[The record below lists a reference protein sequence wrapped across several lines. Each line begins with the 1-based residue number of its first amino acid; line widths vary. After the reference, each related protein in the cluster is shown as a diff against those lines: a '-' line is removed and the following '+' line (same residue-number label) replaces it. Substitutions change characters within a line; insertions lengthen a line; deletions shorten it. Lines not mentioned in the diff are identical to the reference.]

1 MMTKCSTD
9 AWQTIY
15 DLSLGM
21 LSDSKTV
28 DEMRDLNPKIVLRD
42 CRTIRM
48 GGGRQNHKT
57 AWIVSMLRQHPN
69 AIVVPVD
76 KAMRNHFITT
86 YQHLFDEGE
95 RLINR
100 VFTVRDLESLDGQK
114 LESILRHITHVLIDD
129 ASFNRRVDDRL
140 MELVSEGLSSKT
152 VIVRMG

>member
-1 MMTKCSTD
+1 MTKCSTD
-9 AWQTIY
+9 TWQTIY

-21 LSDSKTV
+21 LNDSKTV
-28 DEMRDLNPKIVLRD
+28 DEMRDLNPKVALRD

-114 LESILRHITHVLIDD
+114 LTSILRRITHVLIDD

-140 MELVSEGLSSKT
+140 MELVSGELSSKT

>member
-1 MMTKCSTD
+1 MTKCSTD
-9 AWQTIY
+9 TWQTIY

-21 LSDSKTV
+21 LNDSKTV
-28 DEMRDLNPKIVLRD
+28 DEMRDLNPKVALRD

-114 LESILRHITHVLIDD
+114 LTSTLRHITHVLIDD

-140 MELVSEGLSSKT
+140 MELVSGELSSKT

>member
-1 MMTKCSTD
+1 MTKCSTD
-9 AWQTIY
+9 TWQTIY

-21 LSDSKTV
+21 LNDSKTV
-28 DEMRDLNPKIVLRD
+28 DEMRDLNPKVALRD

-114 LESILRHITHVLIDD
+114 LESILRRITHVLIDD

-140 MELVSEGLSSKT
+140 MELVSGELSSKT

>member
-1 MMTKCSTD
+1 MTKCSTD
-9 AWQTIY
+9 TWQTIY

-21 LSDSKTV
+21 LNDSKTV
-28 DEMRDLNPKIVLRD
+28 DEMRDLNPKVALRD

-114 LESILRHITHVLIDD
+114 LTSTLRRITHVLIDD

-140 MELVSEGLSSKT
+140 MELVSGELSSKT